1 MSQVLKMENYMNS
14 EPNFEFYVLN
24 YDPNA
29 KKVILFNIF
38 RNINVYGWALR
49 LTKKRARNRIK
60 DEEYR
65 KELLDIIQWQEWSR
79 REYEI
84 SVGDAFE
91 KDCTKLEKWDCYD
104 QAEPN
109 IEFIADMCLK
119 RYREWKKAQKKNEV

>member
-1 MSQVLKMENYMNS
+1 MNR

-24 YDPNA
+24 YDFNR
-29 KKVILFNIF
+29 KKVILYNIF
-38 RNINVYGWALR
+38 NNVQVYDWSLK
-49 LTKKRARNRIK
+49 LTRKRARNDIK
-60 DEEYR
+60 DDEYR
-65 KELLDIIQWQEWSR
+65 KELLDIIHWQEWSR

-91 KDCTKLEKWDCYD
+91 HDCNRLEKWDCFE
-104 QAEPN
+104 QAKPN